1 MATKCMILAHK
12 RGGYMYLPH
21 EVKKPFEIIEYF
33 SAFEHDCDSS
43 YSFEGEFHNFWE
55 ILILTEG
62 ELCTCED
69 DNVYTLKK
77 NHIIFHKPN
86 AFHNLQAASENVKY
100 VVISFNVFGNYMDRF
115 ANKVLTLSNEQMDYV
130 NKISQMFEEEGMDSR
145 AMKITKFLKI
155 MKEKPVLYHRFTNY
169 VELLLI
175 SLSENDVSTPKLVDN
190 EETRLYKKAINTL
203 EEKIFSNISVE
214 ELARE
219 CNISTAQLK
228 RVFSKYAG
236 IGIHEYFLQIKI
248 LYAKK
253 LLSGGMGVTEVAEK
267 MSFSS
272 QNYFSIVFKREEGI
286 SPSQFKRQITK

>member
-1 MATKCMILAHK
+1 M
-12 RGGYMYLPH
+12 
-21 EVKKPFEIIEYF
+21 
-33 SAFEHDCDSS
+33 
-43 YSFEGEFHNFWE
+43 
-55 ILILTEG
+55 
-62 ELCTCED
+62 
-69 DNVYTLKK
+69 
-77 NHIIFHKPN
+77 
-86 AFHNLQAASENVKY
+86 
-100 VVISFNVFGNYMDRF
+100 
-115 ANKVLTLSNEQMDYV
+115 
-130 NKISQMFEEEGMDSR
+130 
-145 AMKITKFLKI
+145 
-155 MKEKPVLYHRFTNY
+155 
-169 VELLLI
+169 
-175 SLSENDVSTPKLVDN
+175 STPKLVDN

-272 QNYFSIVFKREEGI
+272 QNYFSVVFKRKVGV
-286 SPSQFKRQITK
+286 SPLQYKKEKSRDI